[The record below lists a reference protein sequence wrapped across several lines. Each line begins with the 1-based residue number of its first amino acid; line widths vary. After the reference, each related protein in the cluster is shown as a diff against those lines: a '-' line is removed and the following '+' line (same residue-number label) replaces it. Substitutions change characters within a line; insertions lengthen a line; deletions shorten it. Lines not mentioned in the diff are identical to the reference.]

1 MTLPSTGYHAR
12 AVTFGC
18 MTKGK
23 GVSSRANLLI
33 TVKVLAGNAVTTS
46 HHARAVS
53 PDYLLNKKER
63 KYNKNEITK
72 GIKGMNGLG
81 KNCIHDRYNS
91 PSTKAPTDNIL
102 HPWPSLHPLAWTSL
116 DHFIHLHGLEE
127 VSSRNFPHSV
137 DTSPIGCLALFPD
150 LYSRFV

>member
-1 MTLPSTGYHAR
+1 MKVLVGNVVTTGNHAR
-12 AVTFGC
+12 A
-18 MTKGK
+18 M
-23 GVSSRANLLI
+23 
-33 TVKVLAGNAVTTS
+33 
-46 HHARAVS
+46 S
-53 PDYLLNKKER
+53 PDYLLSKKR
-63 KYNKNEITK
+63 KKKAIKNEITK

-81 KNCIHDRYNS
+81 KNCIHDRYSS

-102 HPWPSLHPLAWTSL
+102 HPWPSLHPHAWTSL

-127 VSSRNFPHSV
+127 VSSRNFPYSV